1 MAHGRP
7 SPFSQKMEDAMKKA
21 KVIIG
26 GAFGDE
32 GKGLIT
38 DYLSSHSVENT
49 CVVRFNGGA
58 QAGHTVE
65 TPDGKRHVFGHFGSG
80 SFVGLPTFLS
90 RFFVCNPITFLREQK
105 ELLALDVRP
114 QAYADGA
121 CPITTPYDMMINQI
135 VEQARGDQRHGSVG
149 VGFGET
155 LERQVYKKYAL
166 SLDDIIN
173 PDTVRGCLDTIRHHW
188 VPARLAALGVTNMS
202 SEWMER
208 FNSEAIREKF
218 IEDVG
223 EFLAHITPVPS
234 AYLKKWDHYI
244 FEGAQGLLLD
254 QNRGWFPYV
263 TRSNTGIRNV
273 LALVDRLGI
282 DDLDVYYLTRPYTTR
297 HGAGPLPHELS
308 YLPYRGIIDKTNRP
322 HTYQGTLRFAWFD
335 ADLFCDTIL
344 RDLADGARRFK
355 LRPHIAMSCL
365 DQIDGDAR
373 YISKGI
379 QHRADVEALLE
390 LTRRGIG
397 AETALAS
404 FGPTRTTIKTVH
416 TGSASCRSI
425 AGIGNSLLKPLNIVE
440 HNVAAAEA

>member
-1 MAHGRP
+1 MTHP
-7 SPFSQKMEDAMKKA
+7 LFHSTEDKVNTA

-32 GKGLIT
+32 GKGLFT
-38 DYLSSHSVENT
+38 DYLSSHSDENT

-65 TPDGKRHVFGHFGSG
+65 TPDGKRHVFSHFGSG

-90 RFFVCNPITFLREQK
+90 RFFVCSPITFLREQK
-105 ELLALDVRP
+105 ELLALGVRP
-114 QAYADGA
+114 QVYVDGA

-135 VEQARGDQRHGSVG
+135 VERSRGDRRHGSVG

-155 LERQVYKKYAL
+155 LERQLNKKYRL
-166 SLDDIIN
+166 SLNNIIN
-173 PDTVRGCLDTIRHHW
+173 TDSMRSHLDAVRHHW
-188 VPARLAALGVTNMS
+188 VPARLAALGVTHIDT
-202 SEWMER
+202 EWTER
-208 FNSEAIREKF
+208 LNSEAIRENF

-223 EFLAHITPVPS
+223 QFLAHITPVPPS
-234 AYLKKWDHYI
+234 YLKKWEHYI

-254 QNRGWFPYV
+254 QNRGWFPHV

-373 YISKGI
+373 FISNGI

-404 FGPTRTTIKTVH
+404 FGPTRKTIKAMY
-416 TGSASCRSI
+416 SRLASCRSI

-440 HNVAAAEA
+440 HNVAAAQA